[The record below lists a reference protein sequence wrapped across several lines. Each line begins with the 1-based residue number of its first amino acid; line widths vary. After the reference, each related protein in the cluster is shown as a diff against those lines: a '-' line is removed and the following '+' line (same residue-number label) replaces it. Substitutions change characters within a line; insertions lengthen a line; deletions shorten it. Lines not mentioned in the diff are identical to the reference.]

1 MRYAIYAF
9 SNYLPLIIN
18 LGLFVLFRFFDL
30 EEKLPAIH
38 EELARRAQK
47 ALSSKTAV
55 TVHW

>member
-30 EEKLPAIH
+30 EDKLPAIH
-38 EELARRAQK
+38 EELARRRSEKQADQ
-47 ALSSKTAV
+47 
-55 TVHW
+55 